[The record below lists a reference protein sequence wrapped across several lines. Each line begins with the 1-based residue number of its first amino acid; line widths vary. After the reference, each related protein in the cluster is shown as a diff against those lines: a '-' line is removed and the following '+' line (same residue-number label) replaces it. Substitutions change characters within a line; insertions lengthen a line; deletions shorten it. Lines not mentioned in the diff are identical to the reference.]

1 MYKHCLTD
9 MHTCMFT
16 FFGSVSGPK
25 TERKTRTVVP
35 PLEHFS
41 NSNTDDE
48 DDFEAVAGT
57 FF

>member
-1 MYKHCLTD
+1 MCEHCLTV
-9 MHTCMFT
+9 HMFT
-16 FFGSVSGPK
+16 FFGSVVSGPK